1 MIEHSGRSGMYSYTD
16 ALCTGFCK
24 IGEDV
29 TVLTSTAW
37 PDEKSLY
44 KVERLFLEFSEKQ
57 GRFTKLHWAADRFFR
72 SMTNILRHNRFAL
85 ENNFDAVHIQG
96 AGLPLLDQYF
106 LKSLTAKMP
115 VVLTVHDV
123 MPHYERF
130 VSRDSFMR
138 KNLQIPH
145 RLIVHYENGKKQLN
159 EHWGIDGD
167 KIDVIPHGI
176 ILPRNKPSFID
187 ARKKLGLPDDK
198 KILLFFG
205 SIRPNK
211 GLDVLLKSMQKVCR
225 HNPDVLLVI
234 AGSLPRGMN
243 FQPYTDII
251 EKLNLSENVKT
262 FIEFI
267 PDKDVDSYF
276 AASDIVVLPY
286 IKFESQ
292 SGVLLRAYAHK
303 KPVAASDIGAMGRII
318 CTDKT
323 GEVAQP
329 GDEKW
334 LASAIN
340 KVLKN
345 LEVYRSLYNPEL
357 EKKYNWEHI
366 GKLTV
371 KCYEKAIEQKI

>member
-1 MIEHSGRSGMYSYTD
+1 MYSYTD

-72 SMTNILRHNRFAL
+72 SMTNILRRNRFAL